1 MTAAQPASTA
11 GRAPAGPGQAQRPAQ
26 RPQAPT
32 IDPVR
37 VLRQHTWLLV
47 WSAVAGAVL
56 GVMANFAFLY
66 VYPLWGGSV
75 IFEIRPEVTSA
86 KDAVAREIVQ
96 DEAIARLGQTESQKI
111 ITKNILE
118 AAMSAPDIGTTKWG
132 QDYPTVDERVKELEE
147 DLRVG
152 HRRGTQLFTLS
163 WRTQVKEDVPVVLN
177 RVANTY
183 ITKRTSGE
191 DEKTSSSKSS
201 FESKKANVDEEIR
214 TLKAEIQDFIRRNGI
229 TAGRESD
236 LSDQRSTENLARL
249 RDDTIRDL
257 TLAQSRLD
265 SIDRKIS
272 EQRFED
278 EDRRRAMDDPTI
290 RELERNHHQVQVFLN
305 SSRERFGDD
314 HPQVKDLMQRETA
327 AKNRLKVTTDESM
340 QRNLQADKID
350 YSQRVTA
357 LKALVGKQTEDL
369 STASKK
375 LQELTAQISALDA
388 LKEQLAQKETERQS
402 LQDLIMQFD
411 ILQGRADSRRVSL
424 VQPAV
429 VPKEIDFPQLKL
441 MLPGGVVLALLVVAG
456 ILFLRE
462 FLDQRVRFPADL
474 AGTGGARLVG
484 VIPDTEDDPAEP
496 PAAEMVVLHAPGST
510 TAEMYRQL
518 SAAVLKAMDAAG
530 ARTLA
535 VVTAHPGGGS
545 TTVASNLA
553 ASLHAAGRTVA
564 VLDANLRRPRV
575 ASVFGAD
582 TSAPGL
588 SDMLAGRDAA
598 PHMAE
603 GVAVYG
609 PGTPD
614 TRVYERLSTDEMRR
628 LLGRLR
634 ERYQVVVV
642 DLPPTLVAGESLVVA
657 DGCDAALLVVRALE
671 DQRGLVAKL
680 VHQLHE
686 THAVLVGTVL
696 NRPEQTAGGYFRK
709 NAELM
714 AAYAK
719 PADERAKPT
728 EAKA

>member
-1 MTAAQPASTA
+1 MTAAQPAAQASRPA
-11 GRAPAGPGQAQRPAQ
+11 APAPARPST

-37 VLRQHTWLLV
+37 VLRQHAWLLG
-47 WSAVAGAVL
+47 WSGLAGAVI
-56 GVMANFAFLY
+56 GVIANFVFLY
-66 VYPLWGGSV
+66 AYPLWGGSV

-111 ITKNILE
+111 ITKNVLE
-118 AAMSAPDIGTTKWG
+118 AAMAAPDIGTTRWG

-163 WRTQVKEDVPVVLN
+163 WRAHEKNDVPVVLN
-177 RVANTY
+177 RIANTY

-191 DEKTSSSKSS
+191 DEKTSTSKSS
-201 FESKKANVDEEIR
+201 FESKKSQVDEEIR

-229 TAGRESD
+229 TAGREAD
-236 LSDQRSTENLARL
+236 LADQRSTENLARL

-278 EDRRRAMDDPTI
+278 EDRRRAMDDMTI
-290 RELERNHHQVQVFLN
+290 RELERNHHQLQVLLN

-314 HPQVKDLMQRETA
+314 HPQVKDLVQRETA
-327 AKNRLKVTTDESM
+327 AKNRFKVAVDESM

-350 YSQRVTA
+350 YAQRVTA
-357 LKALVGKQTEDL
+357 LKALVEKQTEDL
-369 STASKK
+369 ATASKK

-388 LKEQLAQKETERQS
+388 LKEQLTQKEEERQS

-429 VPKEIDFPQLKL
+429 TPKEIDFPQLKF
-441 MLPGGVVLALLVVAG
+441 MLPGGVVLALLVVTG
-456 ILFLRE
+456 VLFLRE
-462 FLDQRVRFPADL
+462 FLDQRVRFPSDL
-474 AGTGGARLVG
+474 AGLGGARLVG
-484 VIPDTEDDPAEP
+484 VIPDTSDDPAEP
-496 PAAEMVVLHAPGST
+496 PAAELVVLRAPGST

-518 SAAVLKAMDAAG
+518 SSAVLKAMDASG

-553 ASLHAAGRTVA
+553 ASLHAAGRSVA
-564 VLDANLRRPRV
+564 VLDANLRRPRI
-575 ASVFGAD
+575 STVFGAD
-582 TSAPGL
+582 PAAAGL
-588 SDMLAGRDAA
+588 GDMVAGREVA
-598 PHMAE
+598 PH
-603 GVAVYG
+603 VADGIAVFG
-609 PGTPD
+609 PGTPES
-614 TRVYERLSTDEMRR
+614 RVYERMSTDEMRR
-628 LLGRLR
+628 MLGRLR
-634 ERYQVVVV
+634 ERYQVVIV

-671 DQRGLVAKL
+671 DQRGLVSKF

-696 NRPEQTAGGYFRK
+696 NRPEQTVGGYFRK

-714 AAYAK
+714 ADYAK
-719 PADERAKPT
+719 PVDAGAEAP

>member
-1 MTAAQPASTA
+1 MTAAQPAAQASRPA
-11 GRAPAGPGQAQRPAQ
+11 APAPARPST

-37 VLRQHTWLLV
+37 VLRQHAWLLG
-47 WSAVAGAVL
+47 WSGLAGAVI
-56 GVMANFAFLY
+56 GVIANFVFLY
-66 VYPLWGGSV
+66 AYPLWGGSV

-111 ITKNILE
+111 ITKNVLE
-118 AAMSAPDIGTTKWG
+118 AAMAAPDISTTKWG
-132 QDYPTVDERVKELEE
+132 QGYPTVDERVKELEE

-163 WRTQVKEDVPVVLN
+163 WRTHDKNDVPVVLN
-177 RVANTY
+177 RIANTY

-191 DEKTSSSKSS
+191 DEKTSTSKSS
-201 FESKKANVDEEIR
+201 FESKKSQVDEEIR

-229 TAGRESD
+229 TAGREAD
-236 LSDQRSTENLARL
+236 LADQRSTENLARL

-278 EDRRRAMDDPTI
+278 EDRRRAMDDMTI
-290 RELERNHHQVQVFLN
+290 RELERNHHQLQVLLN

-314 HPQVKDLMQRETA
+314 HPQVKDLVQRETA
-327 AKNRLKVTTDESM
+327 AKNRFKVAVDESM

-350 YSQRVTA
+350 YAQRVTA
-357 LKALVGKQTEDL
+357 LKALVEKQTEDL
-369 STASKK
+369 ATASKK

-388 LKEQLAQKETERQS
+388 LKEQLTQKEEERQS

-429 VPKEIDFPQLKL
+429 TPKEIDFPQLKF
-441 MLPGGVVLALLVVAG
+441 MLPGGVVLALLVVTG
-456 ILFLRE
+456 VLFLRE
-462 FLDQRVRFPADL
+462 FLDQRVRFPSDL
-474 AGTGGARLVG
+474 AGLGGARLVG
-484 VIPDTEDDPAEP
+484 VIPDTSDDPAEP
-496 PAAEMVVLHAPGST
+496 PAAELVVLRAPGST

-518 SAAVLKAMDAAG
+518 SSAVLKAMDASG

-553 ASLHAAGRTVA
+553 ASLHAAGRSVA
-564 VLDANLRRPRV
+564 VLDANLRRPRI
-575 ASVFGAD
+575 STVFGAD
-582 TSAPGL
+582 PAAAGL
-588 SDMLAGRDAA
+588 GDMVAGREVA
-598 PHMAE
+598 PH
-603 GVAVYG
+603 VADGIAVFG
-609 PGTPD
+609 PGTPES
-614 TRVYERLSTDEMRR
+614 RVYERMSTDEMRR
-628 LLGRLR
+628 MLGRLR
-634 ERYQVVVV
+634 ERYQVVIV

-671 DQRGLVAKL
+671 DQRGLVSKF

-696 NRPEQTAGGYFRK
+696 NRPEQTVGGYFRK

-714 AAYAK
+714 ADYAK
-719 PADERAKPT
+719 PVDAGAEAP